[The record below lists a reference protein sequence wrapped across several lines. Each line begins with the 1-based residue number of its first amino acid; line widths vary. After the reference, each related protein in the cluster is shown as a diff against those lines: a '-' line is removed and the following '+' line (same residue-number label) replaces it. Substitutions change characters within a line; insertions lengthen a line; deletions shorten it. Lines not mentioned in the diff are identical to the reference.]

1 MIDLNETF
9 LMQNSQHLAD
19 YHQMPKIKGPKTSVW
34 ASARPS
40 IDQKEKYASLIR
52 QYEKNH
58 EMTDS
63 LGNLKSHKELMI
75 FDESVQL
82 PAFPKKI
89 TRNAMEKSYMKRIIN
104 VKMHEFSPMNQI
116 NKNNKNMF
124 AMNSHNNESFL
135 LTNSYSGGFP
145 IV

>member
-9 LMQNSQHLAD
+9 LMQDSQHLAE

-58 EMTDS
+58 ELTDS
-63 LGNLKSHKELMI
+63 FGQLKSHKELMI
-75 FDESVQL
+75 FDESV
-82 PAFPKKI
+82 
-89 TRNAMEKSYMKRIIN
+89 
-104 VKMHEFSPMNQI
+104 
-116 NKNNKNMF
+116 
-124 AMNSHNNESFL
+124 
-135 LTNSYSGGFP
+135 
-145 IV
+145 